1 MKSIPHSPRTRAELA
16 AENALLRQVLRET
29 PAGLAASVGPEHLFT
44 YFNSRFQANAGGR
57 AQVGRSIADC
67 LPELVGQGIVAIFDE
82 VYRSG
87 QTFTQLETPVDV
99 LDPVTHRLEAYY
111 YDFTFKPLRNARG
124 QVDGLVVFGV
134 DATAQV
140 RDRLA
145 AEQALNQQREFYETL
160 LREVPAG
167 IVAFDAEHR
176 YLWANPLTHLHADYD
191 AWMLGKTSAEACALR
206 GYGAVVSAE
215 RDRRFAQALRE
226 HREVTWEET
235 VPSPEGPRH
244 WLRRMRPVFGPDG
257 NFRIMVASG
266 LDATEHRRAEARVH
280 EQQALTQHLL
290 DLVPNPI
297 RLSTANGRLLFRN
310 TAQVEIARRT
320 TQRLRQYA
328 RDPRQVPELQLTR
341 ARLQQVLD
349 TGQEAQFDIA
359 FQLDSGEVR
368 DYQVVMRP
376 LPQPDGTT
384 HVLTVST
391 DVTDLKQA
399 QRGATQAA
407 KAQEIFLATMSH
419 EIRTPLNGVLGMA
432 GLLAK
437 TPLDPEQQRYLD
449 VVRHSGR
456 YLLAILNDVLDMA
469 KIRAG
474 RLQLETVPVDLAQAL
489 RQTAETLAWQAHEK
503 GLTLAL
509 EVFEQPLPV
518 VQTDPVRLNQVLLN
532 LLGNAIKFTDLGRVT
547 LHAAVRAETADAL
560 TVHFSVQDT
569 GPGLSPQVQE
579 HVFDAFAQASSDTT
593 RHYGGTGLGLAISSL
608 LVQQLGGHL
617 VVCSEP
623 DHGSTFSFILA
634 LPKAPL
640 PPAHLPQAAKPE
652 VTALHGWRVLLVDD
666 NALNLELATAVLR
679 QNGVT
684 VDAAA
689 SGHAAVALFAA
700 HAYHAVLMDVHM
712 PGMNGLEATA
722 RIRQHPDPARAATP
736 VLAMTA
742 DAFSAQHERYRAA
755 SMNDVLTK
763 PFTESELLAKL
774 LAVGVVP
781 APESGPA

>member
-1 MKSIPHSPRTRAELA
+1 MELTPHVPRTQAELL
-16 AENALLRQVLRET
+16 AENTLLRQVLRET
-29 PAGLAASVGPEHLFT
+29 PAGLAASAGPEHRLT
-44 YFNSRFQANAGGR
+44 YFNARFQANAGGR
-57 AQVGRSIADC
+57 AQVGRPIADC
-67 LPELVGQGIVAIFDE
+67 LPELVSQGFVAVLDE

-87 QTFTQLETPVDV
+87 QAFTQHEMPIDV

-111 YDFTFKPLRNARG
+111 YDFTFQPLRNALGR
-124 QVDGLVVFGV
+124 VEGLVAFAV

-140 RDRLA
+140 RGRLG
-145 AEQALNQQREFYETL
+145 AEQALTQQREFYETL

-176 YLWANPLTHLHADYD
+176 YLWANPLLHLHAGYD
-191 AWMLGKTSAEACALR
+191 EWMLGKTSAETCAMR
-206 GYGAVVSAE
+206 GYGPEVSAE

-235 VPSPEGPRH
+235 VPGPAGPRQ

-257 NFRIMVASG
+257 SFQLMVASG
-266 LDATEHRRAEARVH
+266 LDTTEHRRAEARVQ

-297 RLSTANGRLLFRN
+297 RLTAADGRLLFRN
-310 TAQVEIARRT
+310 AAQVEIARCTAGR
-320 TQRLRQYA
+320 QRQFA
-328 RDPRQVPELQLTR
+328 QAPGQVPELQFTQTW
-341 ARLQQVLD
+341 LQQVLA
-349 TGQEAQFDIA
+349 TGQEATFDIA
-359 FQLDSGEVR
+359 FQLDSGEMR

-376 LPQPDGTT
+376 LPQPDGST

-407 KAQEIFLATMSH
+407 EAQEIFLATMSH

-432 GLLAK
+432 GLLAT
-437 TPLDPEQQRYLD
+437 TPLSPEQQRYLD

-456 YLLAILNDVLDMA
+456 HLLAILNDVLDMA

-474 RLQLETVPVDLAQAL
+474 QLQLEAVPVDLSQTL
-489 RQTAETLAWQAHEK
+489 RQTAETLAWQAYEK
-503 GLTLAL
+503 GLTLKMA
-509 EVFEQPLPV
+509 VFDQPPPV
-518 VQTDPVRLNQVLLN
+518 VETDPVRLNQVLLN
-532 LLGNAIKFTDLGRVT
+532 LLSNAIKFTDAGQVT
-547 LHAAVRAETADAL
+547 LHAAVRTETADAL
-560 TVHFSVQDT
+560 TVHFSVHDT

-593 RHYGGTGLGLAISSL
+593 RRYGGTGLGLAISSL

-623 DHGSTFSFILA
+623 GYGSTFGFTVV
-634 LPKAPL
+634 LPKAQVPA
-640 PPAHLPQAAKPE
+640 AHLSPTATPE
-652 VTALHGWRVLLVDD
+652 ANALHGWRVLLVDD
-666 NALNLELATAVLR
+666 NHLNLELATAVLR
-679 QNGVT
+679 QNGVE
-684 VDAAA
+684 VDTAA
-689 SGHAAVALFAA
+689 SGHAALALFAA
-700 HAYHAVLMDVHM
+700 QPYHAVLMDVHM
-712 PGMNGLEATA
+712 PGMSGLEATA
-722 RIRQHPDPARAATP
+722 HIRRHPDPARAATP
-736 VLAMTA
+736 VLAVTA

-774 LAVGVVP
+774 LAVGTKP
-781 APESGPA
+781 AP